1 MEIVLLKQAQKNIL
15 ELDSIMRDRIRTA
28 IYKLPAGD
36 IKKLK
41 GYRNMYR
48 LRTGDYRVLYETA
61 ESQIIIHSVLP
72 RDKAYKKIREAKS

>member
-41 GYRNMYR
+41 GYRNIYR
-48 LRTGDYRVLYETA
+48 LRAGDYRVFVRNSRISDNNTFAAA
-61 ESQIIIHSVLP
+61 ERQGI
-72 RDKAYKKIREAKS
+72 